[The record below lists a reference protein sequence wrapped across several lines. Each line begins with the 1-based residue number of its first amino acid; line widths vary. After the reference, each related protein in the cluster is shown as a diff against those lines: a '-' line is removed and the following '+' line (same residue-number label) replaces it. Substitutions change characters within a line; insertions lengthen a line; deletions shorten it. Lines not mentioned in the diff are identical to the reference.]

1 MRILFEMFQ
10 RTNAKA
16 LLPLQALCA
25 LLLNVT
31 DENNSD
37 EAKKVVHLAM
47 SEFFENLTAASLNEN
62 NPNCEPKFYTLKKLC
77 ILLYQ
82 KFEAH
87 NLKSISKAQ
96 NNIFKI
102 KNEINKYKDDAT
114 LVKPMIV
121 NVIDYSAPIP
131 GPLPSNE
138 TFKDEKVKID
148 KL

>member
-1 MRILFEMFQ
+1 M
-10 RTNAKA
+10 
-16 LLPLQALCA
+16 
-25 LLLNVT
+25 
-31 DENNSD
+31 
-37 EAKKVVHLAM
+37 
-47 SEFFENLTAASLNEN
+47 
-62 NPNCEPKFYTLKKLC
+62 
-77 ILLYQ
+77 
-82 KFEAH
+82 
-87 NLKSISKAQ
+87 KSISKAQ